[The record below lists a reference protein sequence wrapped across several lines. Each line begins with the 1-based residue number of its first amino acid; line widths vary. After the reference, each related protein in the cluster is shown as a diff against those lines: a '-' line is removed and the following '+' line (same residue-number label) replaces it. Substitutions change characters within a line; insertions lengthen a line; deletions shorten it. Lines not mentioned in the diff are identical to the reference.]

1 MSFQVDIGFVT
12 CCLGLGHLHL
22 DCANLKMQTYFVPKI
37 IHQNLAIILKAVVL
51 RQHFAIT
58 QLP

>member
-1 MSFQVDIGFVT
+1 MSFQVDIGIVT
-12 CCLGLGHLHL
+12 CCLGHSHL